1 MLKSGLSILDK
12 PQVYTDQKDFIINIS
27 DNLISSHPIA
37 NAAFFLEI
45 KQWFPKPDKRRLRY
59 DLNDQHGSRLYRMQN
74 KPWGRVAGR

>member
-1 MLKSGLSILDK
+1 MSFYVKGRSNILLDK
-12 PQVYTDQKDFIINIS
+12 PQVYTDQKDFIISIS

-45 KQWFPKPDKRRLRY
+45 KQDKRRLRY
-59 DLNDQHGSRLYRMQN
+59 DLNDQHGSRLYPMQS